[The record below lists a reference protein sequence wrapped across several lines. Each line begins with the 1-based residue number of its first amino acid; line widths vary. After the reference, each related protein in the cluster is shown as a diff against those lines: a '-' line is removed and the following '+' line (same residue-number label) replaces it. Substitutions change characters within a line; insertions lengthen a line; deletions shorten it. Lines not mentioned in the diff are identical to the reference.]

1 MTSIVT
7 DLLTIEIKPKAYYV
21 HAKKTYLQHRLL
33 DAAKVRQHVYENEYN
48 KLNNTPYA
56 LKENDHIS
64 IQEIFRDNQDD
75 FKKMCSSKNIK
86 IRSSILTNVENMIN
100 CRNLKNGYLCNGIIL
115 SFSILCFLR

>member
-1 MTSIVT
+1 MTSIAT
-7 DLLTIEIKPKAYYV
+7 DFLPIEIKPKAYYV
-21 HAKKTYLQHRLL
+21 HAKKSYLQHRLL
-33 DAAKVRQHVYENEYN
+33 DATKVRQHVYENEYN

-64 IQEIFRDNQDD
+64 TQEIFSDNWDD

-86 IRSSILTNVENMIN
+86 IRSSILTNIENMMN
-100 CRNLKNGYLCNGIIL
+100 WRNLKNGYLCKGIIQ